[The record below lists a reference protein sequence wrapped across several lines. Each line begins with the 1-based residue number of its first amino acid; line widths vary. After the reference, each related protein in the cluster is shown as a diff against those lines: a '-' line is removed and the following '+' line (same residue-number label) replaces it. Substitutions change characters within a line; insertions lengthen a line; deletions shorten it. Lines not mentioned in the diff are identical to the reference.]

1 MFKRFPIM
9 DRYSA
14 FFQWIFPFIQFKVKM
29 DTLISV
35 IKNKQFLR
43 DECTRLFHGRGQAYP
58 GYENIN
64 IDWYPP
70 VLLVTLYEPRDQNWL
85 AVLARRLEALCPDV
99 QSIVVQLRQRGDAQW
114 LVIHGA
120 LPETLTVR
128 EGGLAYSIRLG
139 DSQNIGFFSDMAC
152 GRNWVRENACD
163 RKILNLFSYSC
174 SFSVAALAGGAAQ
187 VVNMDMSRGALAL
200 GRINHQ
206 LNGFDTRKCSFLCM
220 ELFRSFSKLKKL
232 SPFDLIICDPPLAQG
247 KSFQA
252 QRDWP
257 KLIRRFAELL
267 SPAGLV
273 LCCTSS
279 PEFNRPE
286 LDRLFT
292 EFAPQAQLV
301 ERLCDDENYPDIDPE
316 RGTNLSVYAYS

>member
-1 MFKRFPIM
+1 
-9 DRYSA
+9 
-14 FFQWIFPFIQFKVKM
+14 M

-35 IKNKQFLR
+35 IKSKEFHSG
-43 DECTRLFHGRGQAYP
+43 ECSRLFHGRGRIYP
-58 GYENIN
+58 GYEHIN

-70 VLLVTLYEPRDQNWL
+70 VLLVTLYESRDQDWL
-85 AVLARRLEALCPDV
+85 AVLAHRLRQLYPEA
-99 QSIVVQLRQRGDAQW
+99 QSIAVQLRQRGEAQW
-114 LVIHGA
+114 QVIHGT

-128 EGGLAYSIRLG
+128 EGGLDYAIRLG
-139 DSQNIGFFSDMAC
+139 DAQNIGFFPDMAC
-152 GRNWVRENACD
+152 GRRWVREVARN
-163 RKILNLFSYSC
+163 KKVLNLFSYSC
-174 SFSVAALAGGAAQ
+174 SFSVAALAGDAAQ
-187 VVNMDMSRGALAL
+187 VVNLDMSRGALEL
-200 GRINHQ
+200 GRLNHR
-206 LNGFDTRKCSFLCM
+206 LNGFDTRKCSFLCL

-257 KLIRRFAELL
+257 KLIRRFAGLL
-267 SPAGLV
+267 ASDGVV

-292 EFAPQAQLV
+292 EYAPEARLV
-301 ERLCDDENYPDIDPE
+301 ERLCDADNFPDIDPL
-316 RGTNLSVYAYS
+316 RGTNLSVYSYS